1 MMKTPTT
8 TYESSSS
15 CAHVCQSQALRWK
28 LFPFS
33 LADRAKQWYTHNDG
47 KVNREWEELRDRFCL
62 AFFPI
67 YRITSLRK
75 EILDFRQ
82 DEKES
87 IGAAWARFS
96 KLTRAGPNLSIP
108 DHMLLQHFWL
118 GLSKESALQLDV
130 TAGGSFM
137 HKTTSE
143 AEALLDRI
151 LENTSF
157 TEALPLEEPS
167 SHEEA
172 LLIESATLTLNHL
185 DSATEPSPESKT
197 MEE

>member
-1 MMKTPTT
+1 M
-8 TYESSSS
+8 S
-15 CAHVCQSQALRWK
+15 
-28 LFPFS
+28 
-33 LADRAKQWYTHNDG
+33 
-47 KVNREWEELRDRFCL
+47 
-62 AFFPI
+62 
-67 YRITSLRK
+67 RIASLRK
-75 EILDFRQ
+75 EILEFRQ

-87 IGAAWARFS
+87 IG
-96 KLTRAGPNLSIP
+96 
-108 DHMLLQHFWL
+108 

-130 TAGGSFM
+130 TAGESFM

-172 LLIESATLTLNHL
+172 PLIESAILTLNHL
-185 DSATEPSPESKT
+185 DSTSAFTRIKNNGG
-197 MEE
+197 